1 MESLIKKVIDS
12 KDEMELYQRCLNE
25 VYLRY
30 KPDHCLIA
38 EYNLEQRTATTR
50 CYLAQGKL
58 ADNISY
64 SLGGTPCE
72 AVLDS
77 ADMCVYSDGIQAQ
90 FPEDDILQVIDAQSY
105 VGIPIQS
112 RSKTTIGVIA
122 LMYNHALPDVNFDN
136 NWFET
141 LGFLIGK
148 TILQQRLGKQKDDLL
163 SQFQRSEQLTHSGSW
178 SWNIAENH
186 FTYSSHLAQMLSAPH
201 KTSLSFDQFF
211 SRYVFKQP
219 EQFVKFKAN
228 LNLSSQ
234 TEHFTVYKEHNP
246 CQLQLEINYSRQFDQ
261 QGNLAEVTGHVKNVT
276 HVSDLEAE
284 FDLAQTVIDLS
295 PHGVIVTDKNNRII
309 KCNSKVENISGF
321 SAEELEGRNPSI
333 LASNAQ
339 DEDFYRCMWQAVHE
353 NGFWSGEIWNQSKS
367 GAIYPEHLSIY
378 QLRNR
383 LGEIQNYIGIF
394 EDLSLQKSI
403 ENELNRY
410 KEQSDFTGLMKREKF
425 INALETVSKPVVIIV
440 DIKRF
445 SSFNNIYGESF
456 GNKLLIYVGQ
466 LIHDHF
472 CSESINICRYGA
484 DQFALS
490 VDKSASVNIGDL
502 VTRIRSVIETP
513 FKIDTHAIEL
523 AVNIGVSSINDVIDT
538 HPLNQAYYALIE
550 AKNAPLT
557 ATIEYSVPLE
567 HKIARRH
574 DLSRKLKK
582 AIDEKRIDVAYQT
595 IYDLDTNSIVEME
608 ALARWS
614 EDNEVIPPFEFI
626 SIAEEFGYIF
636 QLGQVLLEK
645 VCQDI
650 IKLKQLGFD
659 KIPVNV
665 NRSIDELS
673 QESHSHCSIT
683 EIIDKYG
690 LSYKDIVVE
699 VTESIPLED
708 KPQVQELLRILRKQ
722 GVKVALD
729 DFGTG
734 YASFSNLMKNTVD
747 ILKID
752 RSFVM
757 DIEKNRNNVV
767 LIQSVT
773 LLAEQLGVSVI
784 AEGVETQ
791 GQLDILRG
799 LNCRY
804 IQGYLLSKP
813 KSIDAVIG
821 ELKNSIKAQQAIT

>member
-1 MESLIKKVIDS
+1 MESLIRKVIDS

-38 EYNLEQRTATTR
+38 EYNLEQRSATTR
-50 CYLAQGKL
+50 CYLAHGKL

-72 AVLDS
+72 SVLDNS
-77 ADMCVYSDGIQAQ
+77 AMCVYPAGIQEQ
-90 FPEDDILQVIDAQSY
+90 FPDDDILQIINAQSY
-105 VGIPIQS
+105 LGIPIQS
-112 RSKTTIGVIA
+112 RSQTTIGVIA
-122 LMYNHALPDVNFDN
+122 LMYNDALPHTDFDT

-178 SWNIAENH
+178 NWNVAEDH
-186 FTYSSHLAQMLSAPH
+186 FTFSDQLAKMLSAPH
-201 KTSLSFDQFF
+201 AASLTFDQFF
-211 SRYVFKQP
+211 SRYVFNQP
-219 EQFVKFKAN
+219 EPFVKFKAS
-228 LNLSSQ
+228 LNLATH

-246 CQLQLEINYSRQFDQ
+246 GQLQLEINYSRQFSP
-261 QGNLAEVTGHVKNVT
+261 QGDLLEVTGHVKNVT

-284 FDLAQTVIDLS
+284 FDLAQRVIELS
-295 PHGVIVTDKNNRII
+295 PNGVLITDKNNRII
-309 KCNSKVENISGF
+309 NCNSKVVKISGYT
-321 SAEELEGRNPSI
+321 AEQLEGLNPSV
-333 LASNAQ
+333 LSS
-339 DEDFYRCMWQAVHE
+339 DLHDSDFYRSMWQTVHE
-353 NGFWSGEIWNQSKS
+353 RGFWQGEIWNQSKS

-383 LGEIQNYIGIF
+383 LGEVQNYIGIF

-410 KEQSDFTGLMKREKF
+410 KDQSDFTGLMQREKF
-425 INALETVSKPVVIIV
+425 INALEQVEEPVVVIV

-466 LIHDHF
+466 AIHTHF
-472 CSESINICRYGA
+472 SGDSINTCRYGA

-490 VDKSASVNIGDL
+490 VDKRSSINIDHL
-502 VTRIRSVIETP
+502 VEKIRLVLETP
-513 FKIDTHAIEL
+513 FKIDTHSVDL
-523 AVNIGVSSINDVIDT
+523 SVNIGLSSCKQVLDT
-538 HPLNQAYYALIE
+538 HPLKQAYYALTE
-550 AKNAPLT
+550 AKHSPST
-557 ATIEYSVPLE
+557 ATIEYSVDLE
-567 HKIARRH
+567 NRIARRH
-574 DLSRKLKK
+574 ELSRKLKK
-582 AIDEKRIDVAYQT
+582 ALDEKRIGVAYQT
-595 IYDLDTNSIVEME
+595 IFDLETSSIVKME
-608 ALARWS
+608 ALARWT
-614 EDNEVIPPFEFI
+614 EDDEVIPPYEFI

-645 VCQDI
+645 VCQDMV
-650 IKLKQLGFD
+650 KLKHLGFD
-659 KIPVNV
+659 EISVNV

-683 EIIDKYG
+683 KIIDKHG
-690 LSYKDIVVE
+690 LSYKDIVIE

-708 KPQVQELLRILRKQ
+708 KPQVQELLRFLRRQ

-734 YASFSNLMKNTVD
+734 YASFSNLMKNTID

-757 DIEKNRNNVV
+757 DIEQNRNNVV

-791 GQLDILRG
+791 QQLDILRG

-813 KSIDAVIG
+813 KPIEAVIDDLQSAAA
-821 ELKNSIKAQQAIT
+821 EVML